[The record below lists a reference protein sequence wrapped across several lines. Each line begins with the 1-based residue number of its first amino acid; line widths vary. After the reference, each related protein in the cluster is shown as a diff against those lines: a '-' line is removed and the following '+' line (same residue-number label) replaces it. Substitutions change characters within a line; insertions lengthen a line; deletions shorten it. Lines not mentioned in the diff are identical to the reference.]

1 MKYLLLPLILAS
13 IIFSGAQAA
22 PAFKIESF
30 DQPYEFSGIKKI
42 LFFRGDSGSFS
53 DPAEDD
59 SSWESV
65 SLPSNWKKSYP
76 DWNKTAWYRI
86 HFIFP
91 DVLPDRTLGIS
102 LGTISD
108 TDEVFF
114 NGQLIG
120 KSGSFPPERVSS
132 YDKKRLY
139 EIPSALIRP
148 GRDNVIA
155 VRMMPLFSTEA
166 GAHRGKFIIAPVF
179 DLQKSIFIKDLFDLI
194 FIVIYLAVSAYFTV
208 LFFSRSA
215 GKEYVFFAL
224 FCSAT
229 ACYLFMWSQLK
240 YLFSDNFLLMKR
252 IEYSLITFIIPCAAF
267 YISSFFKKKTHLML
281 YVFSITAVCLLPV
294 YFVTDKIADW
304 NVFFQIYQILWTVPL
319 SYSLLTSYRES
330 RIDRSA
336 KLVFIPFMLLCIL
349 LVNDILVI
357 KNVYNFIRLSNYGFI
372 VMIIS
377 NAALMRS
384 RFMIL
389 RSAIPAD
396 SFKAKSPVTDE
407 SKIKIESAVKY
418 LDENY
423 SSDISR
429 EALAYSLGINPDY
442 LGKLFKTY
450 IGKTMNEYLN
460 SVRIDNALSLLRKGG
475 KSVTEIA
482 FECGFESLSTFYR
495 VFQGITGKQPLFYMR
510 NDSEED
516 KMQEMSRTELH
527 KNERI

>member
-1 MKYLLLPLILAS
+1 
-13 IIFSGAQAA
+13 
-22 PAFKIESF
+22 
-30 DQPYEFSGIKKI
+30 
-42 LFFRGDSGSFS
+42 
-53 DPAEDD
+53 
-59 SSWESV
+59 
-65 SLPSNWKKSYP
+65 
-76 DWNKTAWYRI
+76 
-86 HFIFP
+86 
-91 DVLPDRTLGIS
+91 
-102 LGTISD
+102 
-108 TDEVFF
+108 
-114 NGQLIG
+114 
-120 KSGSFPPERVSS
+120 
-132 YDKKRLY
+132 
-139 EIPSALIRP
+139 
-148 GRDNVIA
+148 
-155 VRMMPLFSTEA
+155 
-166 GAHRGKFIIAPVF
+166 
-179 DLQKSIFIKDLFDLI
+179 
-194 FIVIYLAVSAYFTV
+194 
-208 LFFSRSA
+208 
-215 GKEYVFFAL
+215 
-224 FCSAT
+224 
-229 ACYLFMWSQLK
+229 
-240 YLFSDNFLLMKR
+240 
-252 IEYSLITFIIPCAAF
+252 
-267 YISSFFKKKTHLML
+267 
-281 YVFSITAVCLLPV
+281 
-294 YFVTDKIADW
+294 
-304 NVFFQIYQILWTVPL
+304 
-319 SYSLLTSYRES
+319 
-330 RIDRSA
+330 
-336 KLVFIPFMLLCIL
+336 MLLCIL

-510 NDSEED
+510 NASEED